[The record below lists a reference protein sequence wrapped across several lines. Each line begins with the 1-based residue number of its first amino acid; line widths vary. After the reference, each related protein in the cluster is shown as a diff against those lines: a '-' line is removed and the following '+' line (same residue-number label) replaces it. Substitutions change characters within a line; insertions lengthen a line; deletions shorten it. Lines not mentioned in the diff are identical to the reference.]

1 MSFCFV
7 PNRQY
12 DADWMYLLKLLHIWF
27 VSFLHLLSACA
38 DLLRCLL
45 FCCLR
50 GLLRRLQTL

>member
-12 DADWMYLLKLLHIWF
+12 DADWMYLLRLLHIWF
-27 VSFLHLLSACA
+27 VGFLHLLSACA
-38 DLLRCLL
+38 NLLRCLL

-50 GLLRRLQTL
+50 GLLFCCL